1 VTRPANA
8 PQQIGVSLAALVIAT
23 AVHAAPTA
31 GVVRAGS
38 ATISSAGATT
48 TINQASD
55 RAVIDWGSFGIA
67 SGETVTFAQPG
78 PSSATLNRVTGAQA
92 SVLEGTLNANGQV
105 YLINPNGIL
114 ISKGATID
122 TGSFV
127 AATANIATTDFMLST
142 AAANGRYPFTQVTPA
157 SAAGTIVNA
166 GTITAAD
173 GGLVALVAPAV
184 RNSGIITAHLGKIEL
199 ASANIFTLDLYGDD
213 LVRLGVSDQ
222 LAQKLTDV
230 TGTPVTSQV
239 SVDGQLQA
247 DGGKVVLLS
256 VPAASGVV
264 DSAIN
269 LSGVIRAQSVGTGA
283 SGEILLSAV
292 GGDIAV
298 SGSLDVSGQTGVLAG
313 GTIQA
318 FGANVHLLPTAVVNA
333 SGAGGG
339 GFVALGGRLTE
350 GTTTTETATTTV
362 DYGAQVAACGDPAC
376 TTDGSGGT
384 GAGGTVRLYSAHGT
398 TLDGKVN
405 ISSAQGAVAGTSE
418 VLSDLGTTTLG
429 TMSQIIANT
438 GTGQQ
443 AGFAVVIGYDLS
455 VASGVRMDMRD
466 YAGNANGSA
475 TRRLYDQSDPTLR
488 TYVQSNDPNLTF
500 VQTSDPIVFH
510 AYDPSAQDPVTGYV
524 SKLPA
529 RNDPSNG
536 IEASGY
542 TTPVGTVRP
551 DGGAPTT
558 LTSTSADAITPIPVS
573 LTTPASPGG
582 APGQP
587 FSGSGSPS
595 GGTSSSGTPSTSGGS
610 ATPSGGAPSSGAG
623 SPSDAGSPPAAIA
636 PPPDPAGLQGAEV
649 VAQISESANLTGRDT
664 VQPGTSD
671 RAPLSDRVASVD
683 APAMPLVAGGP
694 GVEQAAELGPAIGV
708 PGAMADIFRVNYQIL
723 TPAGAEGDARVADYL
738 CRTPFAGNACAAR
751 RR

>member
-1 VTRPANA
+1 MGRITRALANMSCHSFQRITVPLTA
-8 PQQIGVSLAALVIAT
+8 LGIAVAA
-23 AVHAAPTA
+23 HAAPTA
-31 GVVRAGS
+31 GIVRAGS

-48 TINQASD
+48 TITQTSD
-55 RAVIDWGSFGIA
+55 RAVIDWGTFSIA
-67 SGETVTFAQPG
+67 TGETVTFAQPAV
-78 PSSATLNRVTGAQA
+78 SSATLNRVTGAQA

-127 AATANIATTDFMLST
+127 AATANIATTDFMVSPT
-142 AAANGRYPFTQVTPA
+142 AANGRYPFTQLTTA
-157 SAAGTIVNA
+157 SGTGTIVNA

-184 RNSGIITAHLGKIEL
+184 RNSGVITARLGKIEL

-239 SVDGQLQA
+239 SVDGQLRA

-269 LSGVIRAQSVGTGA
+269 LSGVIRAQNVGIGS
-283 SGEILLSAV
+283 SGEILLYAP

-298 SGSLDVSGQTGVLAG
+298 GGSLDASGQTAGLVG
-313 GTIQA
+313 GTIEA
-318 FGANVHLLPTAVVNA
+318 FGANVHLLPTAMVNA

-339 GFVALGGRLTE
+339 GFVALGGRLAE
-350 GTTTTETATTTV
+350 GATTSETTTTSV

-405 ISSAQGAVAGTSE
+405 ISSAEGAVAGTTE

-466 YAGNANGSA
+466 YAGNANASA
-475 TRRLYDQSDPTLR
+475 TRRLYDRSDPTLR
-488 TYVQSNDPNLTF
+488 AYVQSNDPNLAV
-500 VQTSDPIVFH
+500 VQTNDPIVFH

-529 RNDPSNG
+529 RNDPTNG

-551 DGGAPTT
+551 DGGAPST
-558 LTSTSADAITPIPVS
+558 LATASADAITPIPVS
-573 LTTPASPGG
+573 LTTP
-582 APGQP
+582 
-587 FSGSGSPS
+587 SGSPS
-595 GGTSSSGTPSTSGGS
+595 TPPSAPFSESG
-610 ATPSGGAPSSGAG
+610 
-623 SPSDAGSPPAAIA
+623 
-636 PPPDPAGLQGAEV
+636 PPPDEPVLQSTDV
-649 VAQISESANLTGRDT
+649 VVQISESANLAGRDT
-664 VQPGTSD
+664 VQPASSD
-671 RAPLSDRVASVD
+671 RAALTEGAASAD
-683 APAMPLVAGGP
+683 APAMLLVAGGP
-694 GVEQAAELGPAIGV
+694 GVEQAAEIGPVFGV
-708 PGAMADIFRVNYQIL
+708 PGAMADVFRVNYQIL
-723 TPAGAEGDARVADYL
+723 APAGAKDDGRIADYL
-738 CRTPFAGNACAAR
+738 CRTPFAGNACAAGR
-751 RR
+751 RRAR